1 MKHLISNDDIASLC
15 LELSLLLHAGVST
28 GDALSL
34 LAEEGDRGGVL
45 KAMAEQVDSGETLS
59 AALRDSKAFPLYVCG
74 LVEVGERT
82 GRTEEALAALSQY
95 YEDRVRLARRV
106 RSALL
111 YPAVM
116 LALMLVVI
124 GVLLV
129 KVLPIFDDVYA
140 SLGGR
145 LTGVAGGLLAIGRW
159 LDSAMPVLWV
169 LLALMLAGTLDVDVT
184 SVIAV
189 LSVAGLAVSMAL
201 QNTLS
206 NLAGGLVLLVTKPF
220 GPGDYVEAD
229 GVSGTVA
236 AVNMAYT
243 IFHTPD
249 NKEIFVPN
257 SQLSATK
264 IINYNRLGR
273 RRMDLK
279 FTASYDAPTGRVRAA
294 IQEVLSAVPGILDD
308 PAPAVYLSEYQSSS
322 IEYLVRLWAAAGDY
336 WEVYYALL
344 EGVRESF
351 SRHGVEMTYDH
362 LNVHIVEK

>member
-1 MKHLISNDDIASLC
+1 METVEEVLQTIGRTIGIPDLT
-15 LELSLLLHAGVST
+15 LGSLLRVAVIVLVGWLVIR
-28 GDALSL
+28 L
-34 LAEEGDRGGVL
+34 LMRMVDRML
-45 KAMAEQVDSGETLS
+45 D
-59 AALRDSKAFPLYVCG
+59 RSKS
-74 LVEVGERT
+74 
-82 GRTEEALAALSQY
+82 LAAIKPY
-95 YEDRVRLARRV
+95 VHTAFH
-106 RSALL
+106 
-111 YPAVM
+111 
-116 LALMLVVI
+116 
-124 GVLLV
+124 
-129 KVLPIFDDVYA
+129 IF
-140 SLGGR
+140 
-145 LTGVAGGLLAIGRW
+145 
-159 LDSAMPVLWV
+159 LWV

-184 SVIAV
+184 SIIAM

-279 FTASYDAPTGRVRAA
+279 FTASYDAPTARVRAA

-322 IEYLVRLWAAAGDY
+322 VEYLVRLWTSSDDY
-336 WEVYYALL
+336 WTVYYALI

-351 SRHGVEMTYDH
+351 ARHGVEMTYNH
-362 LNVHIVEK
+362 LNVHIVER